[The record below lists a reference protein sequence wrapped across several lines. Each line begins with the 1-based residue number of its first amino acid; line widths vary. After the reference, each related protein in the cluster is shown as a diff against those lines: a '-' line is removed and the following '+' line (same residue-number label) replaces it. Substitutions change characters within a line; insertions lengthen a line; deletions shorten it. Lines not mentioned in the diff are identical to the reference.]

1 MGKHL
6 DLVTNAKTDM
16 LKPVK
21 TQCYESQTVC
31 GNAPL
36 SFCFKM
42 SQFVDGGLVSQ
53 TSMFLFTLKMTN
65 FRVCMVQT
73 MTGSTQMDQP
83 LQTPLLVEVMHL
95 VQLYFSPSQKKQN
108 QQGEKAPSL

>member
-1 MGKHL
+1 
-6 DLVTNAKTDM
+6 M

-21 TQCYESQTVC
+21 MQCYESQTVC

-42 SQFVDGGLVSQ
+42 SQFVDDGVVTQ
-53 TSMFLFTLKMTN
+53 TSVFLFLLKITN

-73 MTGSTQMDQP
+73 MTGSTKMDQP
-83 LQTPLLVEVMHL
+83 PQTPL
-95 VQLYFSPSQKKQN
+95 
-108 QQGEKAPSL
+108 